1 MTLYKVEVLAHLNI
15 ELSIDST
22 DEEQALTD
30 AEVRVRATLGDLL
43 FGANVS
49 LPLVEAIGAVERDA
63 GEPLGFLN
71 PAQESWLRGLLG
83 LPSRA
88 EGE

>member
-30 AEVRVRATLGDLL
+30 AEVRVRATLGDL
-43 FGANVS
+43 FGANVG

>member
-1 MTLYKVEVLAHLNI
+1 MTLYTVEVLAHLNI
-15 ELSIDST
+15 GLTLDST

-30 AEVRVRATLGDLL
+30 AEVRVRATLGDL

-49 LPLVEAIGAVERDA
+49 IPLVEAIGAVERDA

-71 PAQESWLRGLLG
+71 PAQEAWLRGLLG